1 MTDDFVDS
9 KYSGVY
15 DVDCTADGKDLC
27 EAVGVSGYPTIKYGD
42 PSDLKALQDYSG
54 GRSYDDLKKFADE
67 NLGPGCTP
75 STLDACSD
83 EERNQLEGFLKE
95 SSEALLERVKKL
107 KKEES
112 DAQKKLSKQK
122 RKLADKWETH
132 NEQRTDH
139 YAQQKNVKK
148 GGEKAKK
155 AWDANDIKLNEIRPK
170 LQVDQDKLD
179 KEVADLKESYKA
191 SGIKLMQV
199 AAKANKDKKA
209 EL

>member
-1 MTDDFVDS
+1 M
-9 KYSGVY
+9 G
-15 DVDCTADGKDLC
+15 
-27 EAVGVSGYPTIKYGD
+27 
-42 PSDLKALQDYSG
+42 
-54 GRSYDDLKKFADE
+54 
-67 NLGPGCTP
+67 
-75 STLDACSD
+75 
-83 EERNQLEGFLKE
+83 
-95 SSEALLERVKKL
+95 
-107 KKEES
+107 KEES

-170 LQVDQDKLD
+170 LQVEQDKLD

-209 EL
+209 